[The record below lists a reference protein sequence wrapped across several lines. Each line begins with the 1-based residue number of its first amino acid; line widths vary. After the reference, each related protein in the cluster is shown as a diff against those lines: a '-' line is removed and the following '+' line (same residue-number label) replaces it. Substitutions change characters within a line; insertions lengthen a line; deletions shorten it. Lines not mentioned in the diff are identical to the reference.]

1 MVISEHIG
9 VSSRSL
15 SYEVAAISEIV
26 QQPEDLPLLCVH
38 LSVQIMKT
46 RELNDDRLAD
56 NLYGVLLF
64 FQHGN
69 ATDNTQVRCGISL
82 RYDVCVQLTVLW
94 KFSDV
99 ERVVQVCAYCSSKM
113 LFLNKGLRFTAN
125 LANAR
130 QVESKAISDYDAMI
144 KVRQASNAA

>member
-1 MVISEHIG
+1 MMTIWQMISMAFSY
-9 VSSRSL
+9 SSNMEMQQITHTFDGLYHFDSTCAFSPRS
-15 SYEVAAISEIV
+15 S
-26 QQPEDLPLLCVH
+26 D
-38 LSVQIMKT
+38 
-46 RELNDDRLAD
+46 EL
-56 NLYGVLLF
+56 
-64 FQHGN
+64 
-69 ATDNTQVRCGISL
+69 
-82 RYDVCVQLTVLW
+82 
-94 KFSDV
+94 SDV